1 MSDSDHSNSDD
12 DDDNDA
18 YAFDRQLSV
27 DAALL
32 AATAVRLDARVA
44 SQLACSRAIAQRL
57 IRSGAVTVDGAACAK
72 CAVKLPPTATI
83 AVDAAAA
90 AEMMEHAAQAAAS
103 VAAPQADSAVQF
115 DVVRETDQYIVVNK
129 PYDLTVHPAV
139 SGDAATGT
147 LVNGLLHRFGAAT
160 LSHGSDAA
168 RPGIVHRLD
177 RYTSGL
183 MLVARTDAAHES
195 LWSQFARRTV
205 DKRYQAIVVGKP
217 NADDAA
223 IAGITRTTDWRRI
236 ERAIGHAADDTTRM
250 VARAPASA
258 ANKRAADPKAP
269 KAKHAVTEYRIAR
282 CWRVRNTTSF
292 YSLLDIRLLTGRTHQ
307 IRVHLSAIAS
317 PIVGDPI
324 YSRQSNKQRV
334 LTEESRT
341 HLMLASTHLEFDD
354 PTTGARTSFDA
365 PLPPHMQRLVQAL
378 DESLEL
384 VVGNEPSA
392 PAPAAAVQSAGVR
405 IVKPKGPA
413 AAVTAAPKPK
423 QQQRKGKRDDE
434 NKLVDE
440 DDISL

>member
-1 MSDSDHSNSDD
+1 MSDSDHSDD
-12 DDDNDA
+12 DDEHDG
-18 YAFDRQLSV
+18 YTV
-27 DAALL
+27 DAAVL

-57 IRSGAVTVDGAACAK
+57 IRAGAVAVDGAPCAK
-72 CAVKLPPTATI
+72 CTVKLPPTAAI
-83 AVDAAAA
+83 VVDAALAGD
-90 AEMMEHAAQAAAS
+90 MIEHAAQAAAS
-103 VAAPQADSAVQF
+103 VAAPLPDAGVLF
-115 DVVRETDQYIVVNK
+115 DVVRETEQYVVVNK
-129 PYDLTVHPAV
+129 PYDLTVHPAL

-147 LVNGLLHRFGAAT
+147 LVNGLLHRFGAAS
-160 LSHGSDAA
+160 LSRGSDAA

-183 MLVARTDAAHES
+183 MVVARTDAAHES
-195 LWSQFARRTV
+195 LSAQFARRSV
-205 DKRYQAIVVGKP
+205 DKRYRAIVVGKP

-236 ERAIGHAADDTTRM
+236 ERAIGHAPDDTTRM
-250 VARAPASA
+250 VAHAPANA
-258 ANKRAADPKAP
+258 AAGKRADAKAP
-269 KAKHAVTEYRIAR
+269 KGKHAITEYRIAR

-341 HLMLASTHLEFDD
+341 HLMLASTHLAFDD
-354 PTTGARTSFDA
+354 PTTGARASFDA
-365 PLPPHMQRLVQAL
+365 PLPPHMQRLVQTL
-378 DESLEL
+378 DDTLEL
-384 VVGNEPSA
+384 VVGDEPAAAVSAASAAAA
-392 PAPAAAVQSAGVR
+392 PAPAGLR
-405 IVKPKGPA
+405 IVKPKG
-413 AAVTAAPKPK
+413 AAVAAPVAKPK
-423 QQQRKGKRDDE
+423 QQRKGKRDDDT
-434 NKLVDE
+434 KLVDE